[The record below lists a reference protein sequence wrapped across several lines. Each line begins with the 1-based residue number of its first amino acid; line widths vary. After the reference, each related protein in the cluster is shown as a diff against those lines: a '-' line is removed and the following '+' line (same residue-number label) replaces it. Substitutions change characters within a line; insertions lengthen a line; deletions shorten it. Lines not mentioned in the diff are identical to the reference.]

1 MKKILLATILIL
13 ILSCTTIDKNVDK
26 ISVNSSFNK
35 SKAEFLEIIKRNNRN
50 EIDKFF
56 IKGLRNNK
64 ILEEIKK
71 YDFNDFLLI
80 ISDDIEIY
88 SSRKVKTLLLINNG
102 IDTYYFDVIWK
113 KRKDIWKISS
123 FYEKRD

>member
-1 MKKILLATILIL
+1 MKKIILTTLVMIL
-13 ILSCTTIDKNVDK
+13 VSCTTIVENVDK

-35 SKAEFLEIIKRNNRN
+35 SKNEFLKVIKQNKKND
-50 EIDKFF
+50 IDKFF
-56 IKGLRNNK
+56 IKGLRNNV

-80 ISDDIEIY
+80 IPDDIEIV
-88 SSRKVKTLLLINNG
+88 SNRKVKSLLLISTG
-102 IDTYYFDVIWK
+102 IDTYYFDVVWK
-113 KRKDIWKISS
+113 KQNDIWKISS